1 VTNLRPLIQ
10 WRDDAL
16 REMKPV
22 KSSLKPGLTKTVR
35 IAVDRGRTIGFMG
48 DEGRVYGTPSMVLDF
63 EYACH
68 GLIAEHLDPGED
80 TVGAH
85 VSVDHLAPTL
95 EGDTVEFALTVTK
108 VDKRLV
114 EIEGAMRDS
123 LEQCGRGLHRRFV
136 VDVARQYARLA
147 ERKAKLAALRKN

>member
-1 VTNLRPLIQ
+1 
-10 WRDDAL
+10 
-16 REMKPV
+16 M
-22 KSSLKPGLTKTVR
+22 KSSLKPGLTQTVR

-48 DEGRVYGTPSMVLDF
+48 EDGRVYGTPSLVLDF

-68 GLIAEHLDPGED
+68 GLIADHLDPGED

-95 EGDTVEFALTVTK
+95 EGDTVEVALTVTK
-108 VDKRLV
+108 VDRRMV
-114 EIEGAMRDS
+114 EIEGTMRDS
-123 LEQCGRGLHRRFV
+123 FEQCGRGLHRRFV

-147 ERKAKLAALRKN
+147 DRKAKLDALRKS